1 MEENVNLQID
11 SGCRRSVHRRSGD
24 LIVVGSGK
32 GGVGKTNFALNA
44 GIHLARRGARVTLVD
59 ADFGLANVDVLLNLT
74 PARDLVTVLRDPRS
88 IESALVP
95 GPDGLRVL
103 CGASG
108 LRCNFA
114 PWEIDPRDCLQL
126 AQVLTAISD
135 CVIVDCG
142 AGVSSLIRCFSLAS
156 DMLILVT
163 TPEPTA
169 VVDAYATLKI
179 LHTRGFRGLVGLVV
193 NMAHTRRDANVTMQR
208 LRTAAREFL
217 GLSVTDLGCIPF
229 DRHVPLAVQQRC
241 PLAVRYPLC
250 SASIGIDESSRRFA
264 RKGAG
269 GVQTST
275 LLEKVA
281 KLFL

>member
-1 MEENVNLQID
+1 M
-11 SGCRRSVHRRSGD
+11 
-24 LIVVGSGK
+24 
-32 GGVGKTNFALNA
+32 
-44 GIHLARRGARVTLVD
+44 
-59 ADFGLANVDVLLNLT
+59 
-74 PARDLVTVLRDPRS
+74 
-88 IESALVP
+88 
-95 GPDGLRVL
+95 VL

-108 LRCNFA
+108 LRCGFA
-114 PWEIDPRDCLQL
+114 PWEIDPRDCLQ
-126 AQVLTAISD
+126 VVMRLTASAD
-135 CVIVDCG
+135 FVIVDCG
-142 AGVSSLIRCFSLAS
+142 AGVSSLTRRFSLAS
-156 DMLILVT
+156 DLLILVT

-179 LHTRGFRGLVGLVV
+179 LCTRGFRGSVGLVV
-193 NMAHTRRDANVTMQR
+193 NMAHTRRDAEVTTQR

-217 GLSVTDLGCIPF
+217 GLSVMDLGCVPF

-264 RKGAG
+264 RKDAG
-269 GVQTST
+269 GVPAGT